1 MAYTI
6 TEPKNVAQGIQE
18 TGTVQLL
25 PFGTIVRANDPI
37 MGAGEFMY
45 LQGVAATVV
54 GDVVNYN
61 SFTGATTRNVAAA
74 NSNQTLGIAMSANV
88 ASQFGWYQ
96 VSGACIVTNNAT
108 AAAGLVYVVGT
119 GTVTSG
125 ATAGMEIQGSRLL
138 TANSTTFTKTC
149 TTKNGSTLLQVPS
162 FDGLFVGLPVSGT
175 GIAGGT
181 LIAAGLNGAPYAI
194 GGTPG
199 GGGYIN
205 LSAAATAD
213 GTVTVT
219 FTRTNYSVMSGNR
232 YQQLGSVA

>member
-1 MAYTI
+1 MYFL
-6 TEPKNVAQGIQE
+6 TEPKSVPQPIQSVSA
-18 TGTVQLL
+18 TQLL
-25 PFGTIVRANDPI
+25 PFGTIVRAYDPI

-45 LQGVAATVV
+45 LQGIASTVV

-74 NSNQTLGIAMSANV
+74 NANQTLAIAMAALV
-88 ASQFGWYQ
+88 ASTFGWYQ

-119 GTVTSG
+119 GTVSS
-125 ATAGMEIQGSRLL
+125 TAVSGMEIQGSRLL
-138 TANSTTFTKTC
+138 TANGTTFTKAV
-149 TTKNGSTLLQVPS
+149 TTRNGGTALWVPN

-175 GIAGGT
+175 GIAASSV
-181 LIAAGLNGAPYAI
+181 IAAGVDGGPAAQ

-199 GGGYIN
+199 GGGYVN
-205 LSAAATAD
+205 LNNAMTAD
-213 GTVTVT
+213 GTVTGT